1 MSSKV
6 AAVPD
11 HVSDNIET
19 IAELRQS
26 VEQRMNRH
34 QRAVET
40 ATSAI
45 GRPQTLY
52 FLAALVLGWTV
63 YNAEAAHHAL
73 PVFDAAPFFW
83 LQGLISLYAA
93 FVATM
98 VLTAQNRQRRE
109 SEQRSHLELQVNLL
123 SEQKATK
130 IIALLEEL
138 RHDLPMVSDREDL
151 LAEALQQQV
160 DPKAVLS
167 EIESAMEPQTTAPVS
182 SQSSEAALT
191 EPSRSSTPDP
201 A

>member
-1 MSSKV
+1 MTSKA
-6 AAVPD
+6 AAVPN
-11 HVSDNIET
+11 HVSENIET

-34 QRAVET
+34 QRAVES
-40 ATSAI
+40 ATGAI

-52 FLAALVLGWTV
+52 VLALIVLGWCG
-63 YNAEAAHHAL
+63 YNLEASHHAL
-73 PVFDAAPFFW
+73 PVLDSPPFFW
-83 LQGLISLYAA
+83 LQGAISLYAG

-109 SEQRSHLELQVNLL
+109 SEQRAHLELQVNLL

-151 LAEALQQQV
+151 VAEALQKQV

-167 EIESAMEPQTTAPVS
+167 ELENAMDLQPAPPTASVP
-182 SQSSEAALT
+182 E
-191 EPSRSSTPDP
+191 
-201 A
+201 